1 MSTDSPIIVPFEDDD
16 LSELISIIER
26 VWYLDGDESKETSR
40 SLATIDIS
48 YYIGVSTH
56 RFVAKQ
62 DGQILGLIFCSNGE
76 TPADYEKWQK
86 LEHESTIKAK
96 KLFSKADFKDYEI
109 FGEVESRLVHNY
121 WSTNTN
127 DAKWEI
133 TLFCVSPTIK
143 SQGIG
148 GMLFSYIL
156 SFMKEQGAKH
166 YFLATDDDCDFDF
179 YQHKGLTCKDKTAIK
194 SSTKDFGFAYIYA
207 GDL

>member
-1 MSTDSPIIVPFEDDD
+1 MSTSTPIIVPFEDDD
-16 LSELISIIER
+16 LPELISIIER

-76 TPADYEKWQK
+76 TPVDYEKWQK

-96 KLFSKADFKDYEI
+96 KLFSKADFEDYEI
-109 FGEVESRLVHNY
+109 FGDVESRLVHKY
-121 WSTNTN
+121 WNTSTN
-127 DAKWEI
+127 DVKWEI

-166 YFLATDDDCDFDF
+166 YFLATDDDCDFGF
-179 YQHKGLTCKDKTAIK
+179 YQHKGLTCKDKAAIR

>member
-16 LSELISIIER
+16 LPELISIIER

-56 RFVAKQ
+56 RFIAKQ

-86 LEHESTIKAK
+86 LEHESTIGAK

-109 FGEVESRLVHNY
+109 FGEVESHLVHKY
-121 WSTNTN
+121 WNTNTN

-166 YFLATDDDCDFDF
+166 YFLATDDDCDFGF
-179 YQHKGLTCKDKTAIK
+179 YQHKGLTCKDKAAIR

>member
-1 MSTDSPIIVPFEDDD
+1 MSTDSPIIVPFEDAD
-16 LSELISIIER
+16 LPELMSIVER
-26 VWYLDGDESKETSR
+26 VWYLDDDSSQETSR
-40 SLATIDIS
+40 TLATIDIS

-56 RFVAKQ
+56 RFIAKQ

-76 TPADYEKWQK
+76 TPVDYEKWQK
-86 LEHESTIKAK
+86 LEHESTINAK
-96 KLFSKADFKDYEI
+96 KLFSKADFEDYEI
-109 FGEVESRLVHNY
+109 FGEVESRLVHKY
-121 WSTNTN
+121 WNTNTN

-133 TLFCVSPTIK
+133 TLFCVNPTIK

-156 SFMKEQGAKH
+156 SFMKVQGAKH
-166 YFLATDDDCDFDF
+166 YFLATDDDCDFGF
-179 YQHKGLTCKDKTAIK
+179 YQHKGLTCKDKAAIR

>member
-1 MSTDSPIIVPFEDDD
+1 MSTDSPIIVPFEDAD
-16 LSELISIIER
+16 LPELISIIER
-26 VWYLDGDESKETSR
+26 VWYLDGDNSKETSR

-76 TPADYEKWQK
+76 TPVDYEKWQK
-86 LEHESTIKAK
+86 LEHESTIHAK
-96 KLFSKADFKDYEI
+96 KLFCKADFKDYEI
-109 FGEVESRLVHNY
+109 FGEVESRLVHKY
-121 WSTNTN
+121 WNTNTN

-166 YFLATDDDCDFDF
+166 YFLATDDDCDFGF
-179 YQHKGLTCKDKTAIK
+179 YQHKGLTCKDKAAIR

>member
-16 LSELISIIER
+16 LPELISIIER

-56 RFVAKQ
+56 RFIAKQ

-86 LEHESTIKAK
+86 LEHESTIGAK
-96 KLFSKADFKDYEI
+96 KLFSKADFEDYEI
-109 FGEVESRLVHNY
+109 FGEVESRLVHKY
-121 WSTNTN
+121 WDTNTN

-133 TLFCVSPTIK
+133 TLFCVNPAIK

-156 SFMKEQGAKH
+156 NFMKEQGAKH
-166 YFLATDDDCDFDF
+166 YFLATDDDCDFGF
-179 YQHKGLTCKDKTAIK
+179 YQHKDLTCKDKAAIR

-207 GDL
+207 GDF

>member
-16 LSELISIIER
+16 LPKLISIIEH
-26 VWYLDGDESKETSR
+26 VWYLDGDESKDESR
-40 SLATIDIS
+40 SLATIDVAYFIS
-48 YYIGVSTH
+48 VSTH

-76 TPADYEKWQK
+76 TPVDYEKWQK
-86 LEHESTIKAK
+86 LEQESTIHAK
-96 KLFSKADFKDYEI
+96 KLFSQADFEDYEI

-121 WSTNTN
+121 WNTNTN
-127 DAKWEI
+127 DSKWEI
-133 TLFCVSPTIK
+133 TLFCVNPAVK

-166 YFLATDDDCDFDF
+166 YFLVTDDDCDFGF